1 MRACVLPRQATL
13 PAALPRNP
21 RDWLP
26 RETTHAT
33 REPQVLVNIVDGYT
47 GPLSDYLAGS
57 GGDASQEQQ
66 GFGFRRKSLE
76 ELQRMAAAA

>member
-1 MRACVLPRQATL
+1 
-13 PAALPRNP
+13 
-21 RDWLP
+21 
-26 RETTHAT
+26 
-33 REPQVLVNIVDGYT
+33 VLVNIVDGYT